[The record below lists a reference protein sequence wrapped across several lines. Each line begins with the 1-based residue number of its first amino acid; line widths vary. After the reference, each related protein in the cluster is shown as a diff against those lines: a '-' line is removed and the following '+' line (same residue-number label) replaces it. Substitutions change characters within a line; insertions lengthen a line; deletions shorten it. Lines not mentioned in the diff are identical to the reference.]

1 MSPTQEEVLRPLA
14 NFPPSVWGDQFIIYN
29 EHVEHASIEHIV
41 ENLKQEVRKD
51 IMASLDIPK
60 EHTNLLRLI
69 DAIQRLGIA
78 YYFEEEIENALEHIH
93 NAYC

>member
-1 MSPTQEEVLRPLA
+1 M
-14 NFPPSVWGDQFIIYN
+14 
-29 EHVEHASIEHIV
+29 EHIV

-51 IMASLDIPK
+51 IIASLDVPM
-60 EHTNLLRLI
+60 EHTKLLRLI

-93 NAYC
+93 DAYGDDWSGGSPSLWFRLMRQHGFYVSSGQFA